1 MNAFPRA
8 SLLGTVLPQFFL
20 TVLVLAQSAQ
30 PAAKEPPVSG
40 ETVVLSVFEVRSEAD
55 TGYTA
60 SSAMSG
66 TRTNEKLEN
75 LPNSISVMTSE
86 FIADLAFNNYFDAVN
101 FATNAENIAND
112 LGTVGAVVGNRGGN
126 QVNIR
131 GLATVRQLRDGFPWY
146 LATDSFNTER
156 IEFSRGP
163 GGLAYG
169 DVDAGGII
177 NIGSKRATLQK
188 RAELQVR
195 YDSFGTQRFSTDFNV
210 PIVPQRLGLRVNA
223 IKSEVEQWHQR
234 QGRDLE
240 GYAGAIRFVPFKNRR
255 TEIDAAYE
263 TGNATY
269 HLGHLGPTD
278 SRIAY
283 VRGTGT
289 SALDADPNRAGVQTN
304 GVGMLQLRAVGNNH
318 AWADVGG
325 VINNWQSTTTNVF
338 RL

>member
-1 MNAFPRA
+1 MNAFPRV
-8 SLLGTVLPQFFL
+8 SLLCAALPSLFL
-20 TVLVLAQSAQ
+20 TVLSLGQTA
-30 PAAKEPPVSG
+30 PAAPVAKAPPVAP

-60 SSAMSG
+60 STAMSG

-163 GGLAYG
+163 GGLA
-169 DVDAGGII
+169 
-177 NIGSKRATLQK
+177 
-188 RAELQVR
+188 
-195 YDSFGTQRFSTDFNV
+195 
-210 PIVPQRLGLRVNA
+210 
-223 IKSEVEQWHQR
+223 
-234 QGRDLE
+234 
-240 GYAGAIRFVPFKNRR
+240 
-255 TEIDAAYE
+255 
-263 TGNATY
+263 
-269 HLGHLGPTD
+269 
-278 SRIAY
+278 
-283 VRGTGT
+283 
-289 SALDADPNRAGVQTN
+289 
-304 GVGMLQLRAVGNNH
+304 
-318 AWADVGG
+318 
-325 VINNWQSTTTNVF
+325 
-338 RL
+338 